1 MALKRA
7 KKFNVAYGGRFPPG
21 QDYNI
26 QSLVGAGKSL
36 TETLSDHPLD
46 PVPDHC
52 FSVHLA

>member
-26 QSLVGAGKSL
+26 QSLIVAGKLL

-46 PVPDHC
+46 PVPDHR
-52 FSVHLA
+52 FPVHLA

>member
-21 QDYNI
+21 QDDNI
-26 QSLVGAGKSL
+26 QSLVGSGKPL

-52 FSVHLA
+52 FPVHLA